1 MTGPTVD
8 GVNDLV
14 DRDGDG
20 FADDLLFPPIVT
32 GDPLGRYCYG
42 PSVESCDFNGEPQL
56 VTVPVWDVCA
66 TLGGGGCTFA
76 PFCEDGDGDGIPDS
90 KFSGATVSLKIAGFA
105 TLFVHGVIGSN
116 DVQVTLMGVRGCE
129 SGAGLGEHVYG
140 PLGIP
145 VQLVQ
150 PPATQ

>member
-20 FADDLLFPPIVT
+20 FADDLLFPPSVT
-32 GDPLGRYCYG
+32 GDSLGRYCYG
-42 PSVESCDFNGEPQL
+42 PSVGSCDFNGEPQL
-56 VTVPVWDVCA
+56 VTVPIWDVCA
-66 TLGGGGCTFA
+66 TPVPGGCPFE
-76 PFCEDGDGDGIPDS
+76 PFCDDEDGDGIPDS

-105 TLFVHGVIGSN
+105 TLFVHGVIANN
-116 DVQVTLMGVRGCE
+116 DVRVTLMGVRRCE

-150 PPATQ
+150 PPVTP